1 MRRIDTGV
9 EHCVDEALVTRP
21 SQAVTGA
28 VEIDLEPGVDSG
40 VA

>member
-9 EHCVDEALVTRP
+9 EHGVDEALVTRP
-21 SQAVTGA
+21 SQTVTGA
-28 VEIDLEPGVDSG
+28 VEVYLDSGVDSC